1 MELAYLS
8 ILAAPALIQFY
19 SRRIARIVLACVGAA
34 LLLIGVTTSLTLQL
48 PQMLIIFSSI
58 ILLLDPASDP
68 RVLSLTTLVGVAPL
82 PGSLPLTAL
91 ALILV
96 AALAAKKSHGR
107 AALYTLIT
115 IPLTIILG
123 YLGYTFAA
131 APIVLMLVG
140 APPFQRLSTELY
152 ARYKSVGVL
161 VALIVLLNLNEQQA
175 AFAPVAPLMTTLGAL
190 MMAVGVF
197 RGMKSRGFAD
207 LFSTIHQIAFGLLLA
222 SASLGALD
230 ALFLYLLLP
239 TVLSLAV
246 ILRVHDGLPEKASGL
261 FEFGGLSTTM
271 RVEAASTLVT
281 YLVLFTML
289 SLGGE
294 VFVGIGLGGEVW
306 FIALGCTTL
315 VAAAASL
322 AVFFRGY
329 TLVFEGI
336 PGGVAPTSGPQ
347 RIAVAALSGG
357 NALIALVPAWSLGAY
372 STIGG
377 RVSTVAM
384 EPLNV
389 LLMLALIAVALSF
402 TFTPGAKPGK
412 ARSWTTGYARIGEL
426 QGSRGEVFTS
436 WGEIFRPLYGVRV
449 PDDGATEA
457 LGRTNPLITLA
468 AIAALVILGVLL

>member
-1 MELAYLS
+1 VELAYLA
-8 ILAAPALIQFY
+8 ILAAPALIQLY
-19 SRRIARIVLACVGAA
+19 SRRIARIALACAGAA
-34 LLLIGVTTSLTLQL
+34 LLLMGATGFTLQL

-82 PGSLPLTAL
+82 PGNLPLTTL
-91 ALILV
+91 ALLLV
-96 AALAAKKSHGR
+96 AALAAKGSHGR
-107 AALYTLIT
+107 AALYALIA
-115 IPLTIILG
+115 IPFTIIFS

-131 APIVLMLVG
+131 APLLLMLVG
-140 APPFQRLSTELY
+140 APPFQRWSTELY

-161 VALIVLLNLNEQQA
+161 VALIALINLKEQQA
-175 AFAPVAPLMTTLGAL
+175 AFAPVAPLMTALGAL

-197 RGMKSRGFAD
+197 KGMKSRGFAD
-207 LFSTIHQIAFGLLLA
+207 LFSTTHQIAFGLLLA

-246 ILRVHDGLPEKASGL
+246 VLRVHDGLPEKASGL

-289 SLGGE
+289 SLGAE
-294 VFVGIGLGGEVW
+294 VFVGIGLGGDVW
-306 FIALGCTTL
+306 FVALGCTAL
-315 VAAAASL
+315 VTAAASL
-322 AVFFRGY
+322 AVFFRSY
-329 TLVFEGI
+329 TLVFEGVSS
-336 PGGVAPTSGPQ
+336 GVAPTGGLQ
-347 RIAVAALSGG
+347 RVAVAALSGG
-357 NALIALVPAWSLGAY
+357 NALVALVPAWSLGAY
-372 STIGG
+372 STFGK
-377 RVSTVAM
+377 VSTTTI

-402 TFTPGAKPGK
+402 AFTLGAKPGK
-412 ARSWTTGYARIGEL
+412 ARSWTTGYARVGEL

-449 PDDGATEA
+449 PDDGAAEA
-457 LGRTNPLITLA
+457 LGRVNPLVTLV

>member
-1 MELAYLS
+1 MEPAYLA
-8 ILAAPALIQFY
+8 ILAAPALIQLY
-19 SRRIARIVLACVGAA
+19 SRRFARIALACAGAA
-34 LLLIGVTTSLTLQL
+34 LLLMGATGSLTLQF

-82 PGSLPLTAL
+82 PGNLPLTAL
-91 ALILV
+91 ALLLV

-107 AALYTLIT
+107 AALYALIA

-131 APIVLMLVG
+131 APLVLMLVG
-140 APPFQRLSTELY
+140 APPFQKLSTELY

-161 VALIVLLNLNEQQA
+161 VALIALLNLNGQRA
-175 AFAPVAPLMTTLGAL
+175 AFAPVAPLMTALGVL
-190 MMAVGVF
+190 MMFVGVF
-197 RGMKSRGFAD
+197 RGMKARGFAD

-246 ILRVHDGLPEKASGL
+246 VLRVHGGLPEKAGGL

-271 RVEAASTLVT
+271 RVEAATTLVT

-294 VFVGIGLGGEVW
+294 VSIGVGLGGDAW
-306 FIALGCTTL
+306 FVALGCATL
-315 VAAAASL
+315 VVAAASL

-329 TLVFEGI
+329 TLVFEGVS
-336 PGGVAPTSGPQ
+336 GGVAPSSGL
-347 RIAVAALSGG
+347 RRVAVAALSGG
-357 NALIALVPAWSLGAY
+357 NALIALAPAWSLGAY
-372 STIGG
+372 SMVG
-377 RVSTVAM
+377 RVSTVM

-402 TFTPGAKPGK
+402 AFTLGAKPGK

-426 QGSRGEVFTS
+426 QGPRGEVFTS
-436 WGEIFRPLYGVRV
+436 WGEIFRPIYRVRV
-449 PDDGATEA
+449 PDEGAAEA
-457 LGRTNPLITLA
+457 LGRVNPLVTLA
-468 AIAALVILGVLL
+468 AVAALVILGVLL